1 MNPPPHAPAHVNLAP
16 WILPLF
22 FGANAALT
30 AWLIPALGVRAPL
43 YQTFPWIFGAV
54 FAMSLVPAARR
65 QMTAGPPIWRL
76 APVIVYAAVISLA
89 SSVNPS
95 ATTGVEGNV
104 FHPVEFAGLAF
115 CAQLAA
121 HKGAAP
127 RPQWRRIIWVALFCV
142 AFGIADELH
151 QSFVPRR
158 ACTAL
163 DVGLDALGATAGTLV
178 YLATHALV
186 SGLHRRRQ

>member
-1 MNPPPHAPAHVNLAP
+1 MSPHAPAHANLAP
-16 WILPLF
+16 WVLPLF

-54 FAMSLVPAARR
+54 FAMSLIPAARR
-65 QMTAGPPIWRL
+65 HMTAGPPIWRL
-76 APVIVYAAVISLA
+76 APVVVYAAVISLA

-127 RPQWRRIIWVALFCV
+127 RPQWRRMIWVARP
-142 AFGIADELH
+142 A
-151 QSFVPRR
+151 
-158 ACTAL
+158 
-163 DVGLDALGATAGTLV
+163 
-178 YLATHALV
+178 
-186 SGLHRRRQ
+186 